1 MSHQIALSFEDGVTR
16 FIKCGP
22 DETVADASY
31 RARINIPLDCRD
43 GACGTC
49 KSFCE
54 SGTFD
59 GGDYIDE
66 ALTEDEAAA
75 GFALPCQMRPLSD
88 LVLQIP
94 TTSDVA
100 KTQAGTHAST
110 ITEIR
115 RHSET
120 AFGFTLKLADRESLA
135 FLPGQ
140 YVNIAVPGT
149 EVSRSYSFSSGPA
162 DQDASFLIRIT
173 DQGAMS
179 SYLRDTAQVGDK
191 LDFTG
196 PMGSFFLRELK
207 RPALL
212 LAGGT
217 GLAPLLSILEK
228 LTTSELEHPV
238 HLIYGVSTDADLV
251 ELDKLEHYATVMD
264 RFTFDYCVSD
274 PASSAPNKGYVT
286 GLIGREHVNEGDV
299 DVYLCGPPAMVES
312 VRQWLKAEGITP
324 TNFYYEK
331 FASAVPAVAEEAAA
345 EPAAAEPAAA
355 EPAAAAASGAYEIG
369 EEHVS
374 LADSDAQFDARM
386 ALELGAVELTMGRL
400 TPEQLTEYRILAELS
415 SATISADRFLDA
427 AAFTDTNAAFHE
439 YLFNCTGNEFLLEA
453 YRRLDVKNYM
463 TRVLRTGQW
472 VDESVPSDHL
482 DLVQAFER
490 KDLSAARNIVISH
503 AARAKATMRSSIEQS
518 HSG

>member
-16 FIKCGP
+16 FIKCSP

-49 KSFCE
+49 KSLCE

-100 KTQAGTHAST
+100 KTEAGTHAST

-115 RHSET
+115 RHSGT
-120 AFGFTLKLADRESLA
+120 TFRFTLKLADRDALA

-149 EVSRSYSFSSGPA
+149 EVARSYSFSSGPA
-162 DQDASFLIRIT
+162 DQDVSFLIRIT

-179 SYLRDTAQVGDK
+179 SYLRDTARVGDQ

-196 PMGSFFLRELK
+196 PMGSFFLREPK

-217 GLAPLLSILEK
+217 GLAPLLSILER
-228 LTTSELEHPV
+228 LTTVELEHPV
-238 HLIYGVSTDADLV
+238 HLVYGVSTDTDLV
-251 ELDKLEHYATVMD
+251 ELDKLEHYASVID
-264 RFTFDYCVSD
+264 RFTFDYCVAD
-274 PASSAPNKGYVT
+274 QASSAPNKGYVT
-286 GLIGREHVNEGDV
+286 GLIGPEHVNEGDV
-299 DVYLCGPPAMVES
+299 DVYLCGPPAMVEA
-312 VRQWLKAEGITP
+312 VRQWLKTEDITP

-331 FASAVPAVAEEAAA
+331 FALAVPAAAEPAA
-345 EPAAAEPAAA
+345 EPAAAEPA
-355 EPAAAAASGAYEIG
+355 EAAASGTYEIG
-369 EEHVS
+369 EEHLS

-439 YLFNCTGNEFLLEA
+439 YLFNCTGNEFLLQA
-453 YRRLDVKNYM
+453 YQRLDVKSYM
-463 TRVLRTGQW
+463 TRVLRSGQW

-482 DLVQAFER
+482 ELVQAFER
-490 KDLSAARNIVISH
+490 KDLSAARNIVVSH
-503 AARAKATMRSSIEQS
+503 SARAKATMRSSIEAS
-518 HSG
+518 HEG